1 MDTKQEVIAGSTRL
15 KAGTAQKICLNLIS
29 SMVMIKMGK
38 VREGQMINLIPNN
51 NKLKLRKLR
60 MKKFFN
66 RKVK

>member
-60 MKKFFN
+60 MKKFFK